1 MIIVKTREEIEIM
14 RESALVVSRTLGMLA
29 SEVKPGVTTLYLDKL
44 AEDFIRA
51 EGAIPGFLGL
61 YDFPN
66 TLCMSP
72 NEQVVH
78 GIPNKT
84 PLKEGDIISIDC
96 GALKNG
102 FYGDHAYTFA
112 VGEIANEVKKLLAVT
127 KQSLYE
133 GIRNFKV
140 GNRVGDVGYAIQK
153 YTEDHGYGVVRELV
167 GHGLGRTMH
176 EDPEMPNYGKRGRG
190 KKFMEGMV
198 VAIEPMTNLGTHKIR
213 QHSDGWTITTLD
225 NKPSAH
231 FEHDVA
237 IVNGKPELLSTFKYV
252 NEALGIVSTEE
263 EEFKQ

>member
-1 MIIVKTREEIEIM
+1 MV
-14 RESALVVSRTLGMLA
+14 
-29 SEVKPGVTTLYLDKL
+29 
-44 AEDFIRA
+44 
-51 EGAIPGFLGL
+51 
-61 YDFPN
+61 
-66 TLCMSP
+66 
-72 NEQVVH
+72 
-78 GIPNKT
+78 
-84 PLKEGDIISIDC
+84 
-96 GALKNG
+96 

-112 VGEIANEVKKLLAVT
+112 VGEIADEVKKLLAVT